1 MTSINLSIHFE
12 ALVKAIKSL
21 DLEQQQQLLE
31 ILEEQIFESEEE
43 WENTPEIIA
52 EVEEAKKA
60 YQSGDYL
67 TLEEFIAGQS

>member
-1 MTSINLSIHFE
+1 MTSVNLSIPFE

-21 DLEQQQQLLE
+21 DLEQKQQVLE
-31 ILEEQIFESEEE
+31 ILEEQIFESEEK
-43 WENTPEIIA
+43 WENSPEIIA

>member
-1 MTSINLSIHFE
+1 MTSVNLSIPFE

-31 ILEEQIFESEEE
+31 VLEEQIFEAEEE
-43 WENTPEIIA
+43 WENSPEIIA

-67 TLEEFIAGQS
+67 TLEDFIAG

>member
-1 MTSINLSIHFE
+1 MSSINLSIPFE

-21 DLEQQQQLLE
+21 DLEQKQQLLE
-31 ILEEQIFESEEE
+31 ILEEQIFESEEK
-43 WENTPEIIA
+43 WENSPEIIA

-67 TLEEFIAGQS
+67 TLEEFIAGQA

>member
-1 MTSINLSIHFE
+1 MTSINLSIPFE

-31 ILEEQIFESEEE
+31 ILEEQIFEAEEE
-43 WENTPEIIA
+43 WENSSEVIS

-60 YQSGDYL
+60 YKSGDYL
-67 TLEEFIAGQS
+67 SLEDFIANQS

>member
-1 MTSINLSIHFE
+1 MTSVNLSIPFE
-12 ALVKAIKSL
+12 ILVKTIKSL
-21 DLEQQQQLLE
+21 DLQQQQQLLE
-31 ILEEQIFESEEE
+31 ILEEQIFETEEE

-67 TLEEFIAGQS
+67 TLEDFIASQS

>member
-1 MTSINLSIHFE
+1 MTSVNLSIPFE

-21 DLEQQQQLLE
+21 DLEPQQQLLE
-31 ILEEQIFESEEE
+31 VLEEQIFEAEEE
-43 WENTPEIIA
+43 WENSPEIIA

-67 TLEEFIAGQS
+67 TLEDFIAG

>member
-1 MTSINLSIHFE
+1 MTSVNLSIPFE
-12 ALVKAIKSL
+12 ALVKGIKSL

-31 ILEEQIFESEEE
+31 VLEEQIFEAEEE
-43 WENTPEIIA
+43 WENSPEIIA

-67 TLEEFIAGQS
+67 TLEDFIAG